1 MMLTEA
7 IKAWRNCLQHCAA
20 AEYMANE
27 SLP

>member
-7 IKAWRNCLQHCAA
+7 IKAQRNCLQRCAG

>member
-7 IKAWRNCLQHCAA
+7 IKAQHNSLQHCAE

>member
-7 IKAWRNCLQHCAA
+7 IKAWRNCLQHRAG

>member
-7 IKAWRNCLQHCAA
+7 IKAQHNCLQHRGG
-20 AEYMANE
+20 AEYTANQ